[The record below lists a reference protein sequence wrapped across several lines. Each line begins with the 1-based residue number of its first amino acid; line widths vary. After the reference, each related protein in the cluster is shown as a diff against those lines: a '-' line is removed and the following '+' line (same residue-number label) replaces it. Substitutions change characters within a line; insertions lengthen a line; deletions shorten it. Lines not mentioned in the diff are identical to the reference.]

1 MDDARQVAKND
12 KIKENLWL
20 FESSPCRVRK
30 MRRLYRKRNLPTGTE
45 WRSLPKKLSQQ
56 GIPSVDSFLRL
67 SRARQ
72 SAVKKSES
80 CLHERALFIA
90 DYVAKPHSEMKR
102 SGIELRLAEFQRAP
116 CLHERARAQP
126 PSHTQKWQGIEQ
138 NDKENKHVV
147 RRAGMHRHR
156 RKHSDPVPE
165 EAFPAGHERLLY
177 PLL

>member
-1 MDDARQVAKND
+1 MPGKLQKTIKCDR
-12 KIKENLWL
+12 IKENLWL

-45 WRSLPKKLSQQ
+45 WRSLPKKPSQQ
-56 GIPSVDSFLRL
+56 GIPSVDSFLYL

-72 SAVKKSES
+72 DVRKKSES
-80 CLHERALFIA
+80 CLHERALFSDGLCGEA
-90 DYVAKPHSEMKR
+90 TQRDEAKRNRAVAWRHHACMNELELHHHRIHKR
-102 SGIELRLAEFQRAP
+102 
-116 CLHERARAQP
+116 
-126 PSHTQKWQGIEQ
+126 QGIEQ

>member
-1 MDDARQVAKND
+1 MPGKLQKTIRCD
-12 KIKENLWL
+12 KIRANLWF

-45 WRSLPKKLSQQ
+45 WRSLPKKPSQQ
-56 GIPSVDSFLRL
+56 GIPSEDSFF
-67 SRARQ
+67 AFTQ
-72 SAVKKSES
+72 SE
-80 CLHERALFIA
+80 
-90 DYVAKPHSEMKR
+90 
-102 SGIELRLAEFQRAP
+102 IELRLAEFQGSS
-116 CLHERARAQP
+116 CLHERARAPP

-165 EAFPAGHERLLY
+165 EAFPVGHERLLY
-177 PLL
+177 SLL

>member
-1 MDDARQVAKND
+1 MPGKLQKTIRCD
-12 KIKENLWL
+12 KIRKNLWL

-45 WRSLPKKLSQQ
+45 WRSLPKKPSQQ

-80 CLHERALFIA
+80 CLHERA
-90 DYVAKPHSEMKR
+90 
-102 SGIELRLAEFQRAP
+102 QAP
-116 CLHERARAQP
+116 P